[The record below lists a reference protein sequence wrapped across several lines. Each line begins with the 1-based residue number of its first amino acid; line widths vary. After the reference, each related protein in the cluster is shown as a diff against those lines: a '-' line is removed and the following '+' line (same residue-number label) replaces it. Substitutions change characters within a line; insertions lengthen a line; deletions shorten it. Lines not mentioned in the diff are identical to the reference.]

1 MKGRAIPYSAKEM
14 AWLEDN
20 RTLPI
25 SDYHAEFVARFA
37 RQDVSAVNLHSLRKR
52 KGWRTGRTG
61 CFVKGQTP
69 PNKGVRCPDGKGGRH
84 PNARRTQFKKG
95 ARTGIAARNYK
106 PIGTER
112 ITEDGYRERKVN
124 DDLPFKDRWQLVQ
137 RLEWEAANGP
147 IPDGYAL
154 KCLDGNK
161 LNCDPSNW
169 EAIPRGVLARLNGG
183 RFRTTVAYDDAAP
196 ELKPL
201 VMNIAKLKHRAQIA
215 REDAA

>member
-1 MKGRAIPYSAKEM
+1 MKGRQIAYSSAELAFVQSVSKWPRPE
-14 AWLEDN
+14 A
-20 RTLPI
+20 
-25 SDYHAEFVARFA
+25 HAAFCQRFS
-37 RQDVSAVNLHSLRKR
+37 RDDVSLQNFNALCKR
-52 KGWRTGRTG
+52 NGWFTGRTG

-69 PNKGVRCPDGKGGRH
+69 ANKGVRCPDGKGGRH

-95 ARTGIAARNYK
+95 SRNGVAARNYK

-137 RLEWEAANGP
+137 RLEWESANGP
-147 IPDGYAL
+147 IPEGYAL
-154 KCLDGNK
+154 KCLDGDK

-196 ELKPL
+196 EIKPL
-201 VMNIAKLKHRAQIA
+201 VMSIAKLKHRAQVA
-215 REDAA
+215 RENAA